1 MTDEMVRFE
10 LGFRN
15 GGSTGGSLPED
26 EWKKLEDALKSGGSA
41 GARVVANSSER
52 VFGCAAGAIV
62 SHPRCG
68 PIARPGR
75 AGPPEG

>member
-41 GARVVANSSER
+41 LVEL
-52 VFGCAAGAIV
+52 AGADQRWLLRAEEV
-62 SHPRCG
+62 AWVRRTQSSRKLGFG
-68 PIARPGR
+68 PH
-75 AGPPEG
+75 